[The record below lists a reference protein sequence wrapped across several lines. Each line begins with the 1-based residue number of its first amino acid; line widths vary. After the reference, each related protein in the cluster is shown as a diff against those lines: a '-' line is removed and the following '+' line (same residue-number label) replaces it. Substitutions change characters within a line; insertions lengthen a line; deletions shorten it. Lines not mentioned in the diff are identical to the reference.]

1 MKVRLD
7 RLLVERGFFE
17 SGEKARRAVMAG
29 TVTVDGRRADKA
41 GKAVDA
47 GCALA
52 VAAPAPFVGRGGE
65 KLDAALKTFRVPV
78 SGRHC
83 LDLGASTG
91 GFTDC
96 LLKAGATSVIAVDVG
111 RGQLDRR
118 LREDPRVVVRERTNA
133 RYLSREDLPR
143 DAELVTVDLS
153 FISLDK
159 VLPAISRLIVGGGD
173 LVALVKPQFE
183 AGRSEVQRGGVVR
196 NGRVHARVVWHAC
209 LAAERCGLE
218 IMGIA
223 ESPLTGPAGNREFFI
238 HARKP

>member
-29 TVTVDGRRADKA
+29 AVTVDGRRADKA
-41 GKAVDA
+41 GRAVDA

-65 KLDAALKTFRVPV
+65 KLDAALKAFRVPV

-96 LLKAGATSVIAVDVG
+96 LLKAGAASVIAVDVG

-118 LREDPRVVVRERTNA
+118 LREDPRVEVRERTNA

-143 DAELVTVDLS
+143 EAELVTVDLS

-159 VLPAISRLIVGGGD
+159 VFPAISRLIARGGD

-183 AGRSEVQRGGVVR
+183 AGRSEVGRGGVVR
-196 NGRVHARVVWHAC
+196 DGRVHARVVWRAC
-209 LAAERCGLE
+209 LTAEGCGLE
-218 IMGIA
+218 VRGIA
-223 ESPLTGPAGNREFFI
+223 ESPLVGPAGNREFFI

>member
-183 AGRSEVQRGGVVR
+183 AGRIPWYCS
-196 NGRVHARVVWHAC
+196 AT
-209 LAAERCGLE
+209 
-218 IMGIA
+218 
-223 ESPLTGPAGNREFFI
+223 S
-238 HARKP
+238 

>member
-159 VLPAISRLIVGGGD
+159 VLPAISRLIVGGEIWS
-173 LVALVKPQFE
+173 PWSS
-183 AGRSEVQRGGVVR
+183 RSSRRGG
-196 NGRVHARVVWHAC
+196 ARC
-209 LAAERCGLE
+209 SAAASSETGGCTRASSGTPAWRQS
-218 IMGIA
+218 GA
-223 ESPLTGPAGNREFFI
+223 GSRSWGSPNPR
-238 HARKP
+238 